1 MTEIRWRLLAAER
14 FRTGVLLAFALSAV
28 FLALVGIFGVVSYSV
43 VERHREIGVRM
54 ALGANRV
61 QVVRLLL
68 RQAMWPATLGLVIGV
83 LASMGLSRL
92 LAGFL
97 YEIEPGDPL
106 TLAGA
111 ATCLLVVAL
120 TAGFIP
126 AVRGTRIEPMTSL
139 RHE

>member
-43 VERHREIGVRM
+43 VERNREIGVRM
-54 ALGANRV
+54 ALGATRA
-61 QVVRLLL
+61 QVMGLLL
-68 RQAMWPATLGLVIGV
+68 RQAMWPTGLGLVIGV
-83 LASMGLSRL
+83 LASIGLTRL

-111 ATCLLVVAL
+111 ATCLLVVAF
-120 TAGFIP
+120 AASFIP
-126 AVRGTRIEPMTSL
+126 ALRGTRIEPMTSL